1 MNLKSKCFDSSKI
14 SAHFAIIPTNQKV
27 NLDKLSEA
35 EKNVYLAVCK
45 YYMAQF
51 LPKAVKEKTKM
62 TIELGGEYTLVAY
75 STVVLK
81 KGYTAIF
88 KDIKAE
94 EVTELSTIADGM
106 YSGTAIDARFEE
118 KETKPPSRYT
128 KATLNEDM
136 TRIAKYVTDPEVKKM
151 LLEKDK
157 KHTKKQNI
165 ITK

>member
-1 MNLKSKCFDSSKI
+1 M
-14 SAHFAIIPTNQKV
+14 
-27 NLDKLSEA
+27 
-35 EKNVYLAVCK
+35 
-45 YYMAQF
+45 M
-51 LPKAVKEKTKM
+51 
-62 TIELGGEYTLVAY
+62 IELGGEYTLVAY

-94 EVTELSTIADGM
+94 EVTELSSIADGM

-136 TRIAKYVTDPEVKKM
+136 TRIAKYVTDPKSRKCFWKKIRIKRAKTAQSELPQREVR
-151 LLEKDK
+151 LSTAL
-157 KHTKKQNI
+157 
-165 ITK
+165 

>member
-1 MNLKSKCFDSSKI
+1 MN
-14 SAHFAIIPTNQKV
+14 
-27 NLDKLSEA
+27 KLTER

-62 TIELGGEYTLVAY
+62 MIELGGEYTLVAY

-81 KGYTAIF
+81 KRIYGDIQGYKSRRSYGTY
-88 KDIKAE
+88 
-94 EVTELSTIADGM
+94 SIADGM

-151 LLEKDK
+151 LLEKIRIK
-157 KHTKKQNI
+157 RAKTAQSELPQREVRLS
-165 ITK
+165 TAL

>member
-1 MNLKSKCFDSSKI
+1 
-14 SAHFAIIPTNQKV
+14 
-27 NLDKLSEA
+27 
-35 EKNVYLAVCK
+35 
-45 YYMAQF
+45 
-51 LPKAVKEKTKM
+51 M
-62 TIELGGEYTLVAY
+62 TIELDGEYTLAAY

-118 KETKPPSRYT
+118 KKQSRRHGYT

-136 TRIAKYVTDPEVKKM
+136 TGIVKYVTDPEVKKM
-151 LLEKDK
+151 LLERIKIK
-157 KHTKKQNI
+157 KVKTAQSELPQREVRLS
-165 ITK
+165 TAS